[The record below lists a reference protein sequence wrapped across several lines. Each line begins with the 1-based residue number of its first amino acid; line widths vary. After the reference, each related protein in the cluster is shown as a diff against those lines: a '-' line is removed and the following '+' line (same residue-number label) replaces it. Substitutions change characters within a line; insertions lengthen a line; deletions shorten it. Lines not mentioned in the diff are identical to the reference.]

1 MGAII
6 PALMHR
12 IPSELRSYACLGES
26 TTRMG
31 DPLGSPCVA
40 SLFLRVRSFF
50 FSVQLVL
57 MWSDTRLA
65 VVEYED
71 KKYDKLHEPVTSG
84 SHNLKRAEKQ

>member
-1 MGAII
+1 MT
-6 PALMHR
+6 PWEVLVLH
-12 IPSELRSYACLGES
+12 PYLCE
-26 TTRMG
+26 
-31 DPLGSPCVA
+31 CVH
-40 SLFLRVRSFF
+40 F